1 MAISK
6 QKKNEIY
13 ESLSEKIKGA
23 ESMVFLNF
31 KGLKV
36 SETDAMR
43 RALREQGMGYL
54 VTKKTIL
61 RRALTDAGI
70 KGDMPAMEGELAV
83 AYGTDAVGPAREIA
97 VFAKKYKDKVSFMG
111 GLLESKFF
119 SKEEIV
125 ALSKVPTREVLLG
138 KLVNVMYA
146 PVIGTVRV
154 LDQIKEKK
162 GATA

>member
-6 QKKNEIY
+6 QKKGEIHAA
-13 ESLSEKIKGA
+13 LSEKIKGS
-23 ESMVFLNF
+23 ESMVFINF

-43 RALREQGMGYL
+43 RALRLKGMGYA
-54 VTKKTIL
+54 VAKKSIL

-70 KGDMPAMEGELAV
+70 TGEMPAMDGELAV
-83 AYGTDAVGPAREIA
+83 AYGADAVTPAKEIA
-97 VFAKKYKDKVSFMG
+97 TFAKTYKDKVTFMG
-111 GLLESKFF
+111 GLLESRFL

-125 ALSKVPTREVLLG
+125 ALSKIPSREVLLG

-146 PVIGTVRV
+146 PVIGMVRV
-154 LDQIKEKK
+154 LDEIKEKK

>member
-1 MAISK
+1 MAIT
-6 QKKNEIY
+6 KKKKSEIHA
-13 ESLSEKIKGA
+13 SLSEKIKGS
-23 ESMVFLNF
+23 ESMVFINF

-43 RALREQGMGYL
+43 KSLREKGMGY
-54 VTKKTIL
+54 VVAKKTIL

-70 KGDMPAMEGELAV
+70 AGEMPTMEGELAL
-83 AYGTDAVGPAREIA
+83 AYGTDAVAPAREIA
-97 VFAKKYKDKVSFMG
+97 AFAKTYKDKVSFMG
-111 GLLESKFF
+111 GFLESKFL
-119 SKEEIV
+119 SKEEVV
-125 ALSKVPTREVLLG
+125 ALSKIPSREVLLG

-154 LDQIKEKK
+154 LDAIKEKK